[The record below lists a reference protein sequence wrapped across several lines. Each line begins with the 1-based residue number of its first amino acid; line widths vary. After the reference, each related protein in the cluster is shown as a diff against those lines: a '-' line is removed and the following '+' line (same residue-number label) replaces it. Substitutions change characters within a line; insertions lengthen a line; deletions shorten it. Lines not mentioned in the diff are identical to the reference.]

1 MRKNKIKI
9 LLIIFL
15 TVFMTG
21 LIQPSLLEAANYDFE
36 GIEIGSTETIPISIT
51 NTGPFPITITKLEFD
66 PTGCT
71 DFSVV
76 SAPVLDIPSTVTIEI
91 EVGFTPLEIGSCSNT
106 LTVETSGTLPEYVTL
121 TGTGIE
127 AISDQPEPFNISR
140 PYLNQ
145 NDKKVIICHRPPGK
159 PSKAKTLIISA
170 KAEEYHLA
178 HGDTPGP
185 CDEP

>member
-9 LLIIFL
+9 LLFIFI
-15 TVFMTG
+15 TVFTTG
-21 LIQPSLLEAANYDFE
+21 LVQPSLLEAADYDFE
-36 GIEIGSTETIPISIT
+36 EVEIGSTKPIPVSIT

-76 SAPVLDIPSTVTIEI
+76 YAPGLDIPFTGTIEI
-91 EVGFTPLEIGSCSNT
+91 EVEFTPFEIGSCSNT
-106 LTVETSGTLPEYVTL
+106 LKVEASGSLPDYLTLK
-121 TGTGIE
+121 GTGIE

-145 NDKKVIICHRPPGK
+145 NDKKVIICHRPPGN
-159 PSKAKTLIISA
+159 PSKAKTLIVSA
-170 KAEEYHLA
+170 EAKKYHLA
-178 HGDTPGP
+178 HGDTLDP
-185 CDEP
+185 CD